1 MVIRPYSSQNQL
13 VRDSYHPLYFYFMK
27 EKTQSDS
34 LAGEQSL
41 GDSNDVAAAIA
52 KYRQLVVNNPDR
64 PEIYANLGSLYAQ
77 QAKWHEAIACY
88 QQAIELAPEFA
99 GVYRNLAR
107 VLTQTGNLQKAV
119 DYWYRALS
127 LEPDWATAKDHYTL
141 GNTLWTQKKLD
152 RAAHCY
158 RQAIQLQ
165 PNYWEAYEQLASVL
179 QQQQKWEEAIAVYRQ
194 IEQLNPD
201 FVPAYLQL
209 GSIFLQR
216 QQYPQAIDNY
226 HRALKIAPDSSTAQ
240 RQAIDGYWQAI
251 NAYAEATAQYYYQF
265 GKLLRSKRFFLEAI
279 KAYQQAIEL
288 NPHFTAAYIDLQY
301 TPVSSKQLEQVIDFY
316 RRIVR
321 HHSNIPIAWGNLG
334 DALTEQGNIKE
345 AISCYQ
351 TSCYQR
357 VVSFYPQLAQLDWK
371 EKKENGPD
379 FIIIGAAKC
388 GTSSLFNY
396 LSHHPQIL
404 FPHKKELD
412 FFWKN
417 FDKGIDWYLAQFPA
431 ITDRPDLIAGEAT
444 PNYLRFPLAAQRIK
458 KCFPQ
463 VKSIVLLRNPIER
476 AVSWHYHKISSGLAT
491 GTIEEAIAT
500 EIKQLENWNETDFIN
515 AGYRNPDN
523 LLSSLYLYQLK
534 VWIELFGREQLL
546 ILQSEDLYNN
556 PERVMERVFS
566 FLNISVSKLSQYPK
580 INAGSYKSINDDLR
594 RTLANY
600 FQPYNQLLEEY
611 LGMKFTWD

>member
-1 MVIRPYSSQNQL
+1 
-13 VRDSYHPLYFYFMK
+13 MK
-27 EKTQSDS
+27 EKIQSDAR

-41 GDSNDVAAAIA
+41 GDSNDLAAAIA

-64 PEIYANLGSLYAQ
+64 PEIYANLGSLYAR
-77 QAKWHEAIACY
+77 QAKWQEAIACY

-99 GVYRNLAR
+99 GAYRNLAR
-107 VLTQTGNLQKAV
+107 VLTQTGNLQKAA
-119 DYWYRALS
+119 DCWYRALN

-141 GNTLWTQKKLD
+141 GKTLWTQKQLE

-165 PNYWEAYEQLASVL
+165 SNYWEAYEQLASVL

-194 IEQLNPD
+194 IKQLNPD

-209 GSIFLQR
+209 GSIFLQQ
-216 QQYPQAIDNY
+216 QQYSKAIDNY
-226 HRALKIAPDSSTAQ
+226 HRALKIAPDSSNLQ

-265 GKLLRSKRFFLEAI
+265 GKLLRSKGNFTEAI
-279 KAYQQAIEL
+279 QAYQQAIEL
-288 NPHFTAAYIDLQY
+288 NPHFAAVYIDLQY

-316 RRIVR
+316 RRIVQN
-321 HHSNIPIAWGNLG
+321 HSNLPIAWGNLG

-351 TSCYQR
+351 TGCYQR
-357 VVSFYPQLAQLDWK
+357 VISFYPQLAQLDWQ

-431 ITDRPDLIAGEAT
+431 ITDRPDFITGEAT

-458 KCFPQ
+458 NCFPH
-463 VKSIVLLRNPIER
+463 VKLIVLLRNPIER
-476 AVSWHYHKISSGLAT
+476 AVSWHYHKINSGLAT
-491 GTIEEAIAT
+491 GTIEDAIAT
-500 EIKQLENWNETDFIN
+500 EMKQLENWHETDFIN
-515 AGYRNPDN
+515 TGYRNPDN

-534 VWIELFGREQLL
+534 VWIDLFGREQLL

-556 PERVMERVFS
+556 PDRVMERVFS

-580 INAGSYKSINDDLR
+580 INAGSYNSINDGLR

-611 LGMKFTWD
+611 LEMTFTWD

>member
-1 MVIRPYSSQNQL
+1 
-13 VRDSYHPLYFYFMK
+13 MK
-27 EKTQSDS
+27 EKTQSDR

-288 NPHFTAAYIDLQY
+288 NPHFAAAYIDLQY
-301 TPVSSKQLEQVIDFY
+301 TPVSAQQLEQVIDFY
-316 RRIVR
+316 RRIVQN
-321 HHSNIPIAWGNLG
+321 HSNLPIAWGNLG
-334 DALTEQGNIKE
+334 DALSEQGNIKE
-345 AISCYQ
+345 AITCYQ
-351 TSCYQR
+351 TGCYQR
-357 VVSFYPQLAQLDWK
+357 VISFYPQLAQLDWQ

-431 ITDRPDLIAGEAT
+431 ITDRPDFITGEAT

-458 KCFPQ
+458 QCFSQ
-463 VKSIVLLRNPIER
+463 VKLIVLLRNPIER

-491 GTIEEAIAT
+491 GTIEDAIAT
-500 EIKQLENWNETDFIN
+500 EMKQLENWHETDFIN
-515 AGYRNPDN
+515 TGYRNPDN

-534 VWIELFGREQLL
+534 VWIDLFGREQLL

-556 PERVMERVFS
+556 PDRVMERVFS

-580 INAGSYKSINDDLR
+580 INAGSYNSINDGLR

-600 FQPYNQLLEEY
+600 FKPYNQLLEEY
-611 LGMKFTWD
+611 LEMTFTWD

>member
-27 EKTQSDS
+27 EKTQSDR

-77 QAKWHEAIACY
+77 QAKWQEAIACY
-88 QQAIELAPEFA
+88 KQAIELAPEFA
-99 GVYRNLAR
+99 GAYRNLAR
-107 VLTQTGNLQKAV
+107 VLTQTGNLQKAA
-119 DYWYRALS
+119 DCWYRALN

-141 GNTLWTQKKLD
+141 GNTLWTQKQLE

-209 GSIFLQR
+209 GSIFLQQ
-216 QQYPQAIDNY
+216 QQYSKAIDNY
-226 HRALKIAPDSSTAQ
+226 HRALKIAPDSSNFQ
-240 RQAIDGYWQAI
+240 QQAIDGYWQAI

-265 GKLLRSKRFFLEAI
+265 GKLLRSKGCFAEAI

-288 NPHFTAAYIDLQY
+288 NPHFAAAYIDLQY

-321 HHSNIPIAWGNLG
+321 HHSDIPIAWGNLG

-351 TSCYQR
+351 TGCYQR
-357 VVSFYPQLAQLDWK
+357 VISFYPQLAQLDWQ

-431 ITDRPDLIAGEAT
+431 ITDRPDFITGEAT

-458 KCFPQ
+458 NCFPH
-463 VKSIVLLRNPIER
+463 VKLIVLLRNPIER
-476 AVSWHYHKISSGLAT
+476 AVSWHYHKINSGLAT
-491 GTIEEAIAT
+491 GTIEDAIAT
-500 EIKQLENWNETDFIN
+500 EMKQLENWHETDFIN
-515 AGYRNPDN
+515 TGYRNPDN

-534 VWIELFGREQLL
+534 VWIDLFGREQLL

-556 PERVMERVFS
+556 PDRVMERVFS

-580 INAGSYKSINDDLR
+580 INAGSYNSINDGLR

-611 LGMKFTWD
+611 LEMTFTWD